1 VTRTAPH
8 ARQVRLLSVLCALG
22 RLCSLTFCFPVFHSF
37 LGDADLFVCLL
48 FIVHCCVCVCG
59 AAWMHRNERSV
70 LEFYGLA
77 GTTSVFQD
85 VRFQVAPKAVAQLS
99 SDLTDE
105 AAQADLEAAICLPK
119 KPDQAGFDLATVE
132 TVTTVASKGKAAAGA
147 DPDDV
152 QTKLLLCHQCKWSLR
167 DKPKSGLPQMLNT
180 KYKKWKKQMA
190 KWPSINGTTHHAY
203 SILCWISAR
212 HIWAFC
218 PRSNLILAPQLS
230 RWSKGCPQAPDCSCV
245 PDTK

>member
-1 VTRTAPH
+1 
-8 ARQVRLLSVLCALG
+8 
-22 RLCSLTFCFPVFHSF
+22 
-37 LGDADLFVCLL
+37 
-48 FIVHCCVCVCG
+48 
-59 AAWMHRNERSV
+59 MHGKNERSV

-105 AAQADLEAAICLPK
+105 AAQADLEVAICLPK

-190 KWPSINGTTHHAY
+190 KWPSINDGAKVAY
-203 SILCWISAR
+203 KR
-212 HIWAFC
+212 
-218 PRSNLILAPQLS
+218 LIAVVFRTPSEHSPVRDKQDMLVVVRRQLEKLYGPTLASRPQFLVDYHPANQQQQPGPTGS
-230 RWSKGCPQAPDCSCV
+230 SGSGSDPAD
-245 PDTK
+245 DT